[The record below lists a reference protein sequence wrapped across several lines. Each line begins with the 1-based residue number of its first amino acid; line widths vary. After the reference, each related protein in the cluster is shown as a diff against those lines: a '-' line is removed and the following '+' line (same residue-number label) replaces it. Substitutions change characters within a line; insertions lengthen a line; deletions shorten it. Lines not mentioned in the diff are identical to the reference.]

1 MSITQTATGTL
12 ARADCASTRSAT
24 FFAKASRSMAGILS
38 DARCAQGK
46 TREIGFA
53 WLDVGLAGL
62 AELPDIE
69 AEAIFGVAGP
79 VEAPL
84 EQRLDPALRGGPTD
98 RGHAGIPAGGDFH
111 VWRQACLAHQA
122 LGVGDRPFVERRDA
136 LRQLVDEAVEL
147 GVRQRPVDIAIGLR
161 EIAADVVGAQ
171 QHLQRTLSAHLP
183 WHSCHWPAAGDQTDA
198 DFPLRQDRFL
208 TAGKTHVA

>member
-24 FFAKASRSMAGILS
+24 FFAKASKSMAGILS
-38 DARCAQGK
+38 DAHYVRGK
-46 TREIGFA
+46 MASRA
-53 WLDVGLAGL
+53 LDVGSAGL

-69 AEAIFGVAGP
+69 PQPIFRVAGP
-79 VEAPL
+79 MEAPL
-84 EQRLDPALRGGPTD
+84 EQRLDPALRGGPD
-98 RGHAGIPAGGDFH
+98 ERGHAGIPAGGDFH

-136 LRQLVDEAVEL
+136 LRQFVDEAVEL

-161 EIAADVVGAQ
+161 EIA
-171 QHLQRTLSAHLP
+171 
-183 WHSCHWPAAGDQTDA
+183 
-198 DFPLRQDRFL
+198 
-208 TAGKTHVA
+208 